1 MICVWGLGPCGPVVF
16 RSLCR
21 FPCRWKLAAP
31 ALLLDLHLCAAFPPT
46 LLTASF
52 VLSRKPLC
60 PVVTFPALVSLT
72 ILQPALTPSLHLI
85 TCIPSVP
92 SLHPYSKVVGP

>member
-1 MICVWGLGPCGPVVF
+1 MICVCGLGPLWTPGFQESVQ
-16 RSLCR
+16 
-21 FPCRWKLAAP
+21 FPCHWKLAVP

-52 VLSRKPLC
+52 VLSRKPLFHA
-60 PVVTFPALVSLT
+60 VTFPARVSLT
-72 ILQPALTPSLHLI
+72 ILQPALTLTLHLI